1 MASIVVKN
9 TDFEPLGFS
18 SVIIYDS
25 NGKKVGGLKTDKDGF
40 ANISDSLLSDKG
52 GKIVVSYVGHD
63 NATIQISQFGGI
75 AFLKRKENTLG
86 NVIIRPK
93 PKPKPIQIK
102 NPFEKGEV
110 VNREPIKKAKSPIV
124 PIALGGISLAAL
136 LLLLTTKIKV
146 K

>member
-1 MASIVVKN
+1 
-9 TDFEPLGFS
+9 
-18 SVIIYDS
+18 
-25 NGKKVGGLKTDKDGF
+25 
-40 ANISDSLLSDKG
+40 
-52 GKIVVSYVGHD
+52 
-63 NATIQISQFGGI
+63 
-75 AFLKRKENTLG
+75 LG

>member
-9 TDFEPLGFS
+9 TDSEPLGFS

-63 NATIQISQFGGI
+63 NATIQISQIWWNRFSQK
-75 AFLKRKENTLG
+75 KR
-86 NVIIRPK
+86 
-93 PKPKPIQIK
+93 
-102 NPFEKGEV
+102 
-110 VNREPIKKAKSPIV
+110 
-124 PIALGGISLAAL
+124 
-136 LLLLTTKIKV
+136 
-146 K
+146 